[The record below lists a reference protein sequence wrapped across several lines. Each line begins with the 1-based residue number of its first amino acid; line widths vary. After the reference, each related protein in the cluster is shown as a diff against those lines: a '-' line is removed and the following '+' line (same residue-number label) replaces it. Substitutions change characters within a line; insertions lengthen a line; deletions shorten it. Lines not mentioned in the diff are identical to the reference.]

1 MNRDKRWDGD
11 KETGKCF
18 RVVPLAR
25 SHCYLTRTRRADA
38 RRTTSEKGR
47 ERESIVEVPPNAI
60 PSHRSVHAYQLDV
73 QSLLAVGVLIID
85 MLCELHSGGE
95 RGARYVADKDSFH
108 SSDTRRSIE
117 FFLKMAGYTKW
128 QKGRKKKRRLLRINV
143 FFSSLIERRK
153 M

>member
-95 RGARYVADKDSFH
+95 RGARYVADKILSIPPIRED
-108 SSDTRRSIE
+108 RS
-117 FFLKMAGYTKW
+117 
-128 QKGRKKKRRLLRINV
+128 N
-143 FFSSLIERRK
+143 FS
-153 M
+153 